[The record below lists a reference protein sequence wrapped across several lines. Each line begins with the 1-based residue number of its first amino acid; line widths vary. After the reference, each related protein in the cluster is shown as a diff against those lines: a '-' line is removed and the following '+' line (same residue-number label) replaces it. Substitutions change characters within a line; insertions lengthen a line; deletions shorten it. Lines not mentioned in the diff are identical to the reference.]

1 MCEAGAVSL
10 GRSTMVF
17 GFLIKN
23 GISLTLSVAQFPRVF
38 SVLGLKSSPLKTKE
52 LRHAAQGE
60 EGKENWLSGVVGSGE
75 IVTAVPVQKKQT
87 FG

>member
-1 MCEAGAVSL
+1 MGEAGAVSL
-10 GRSTMVF
+10 GRSTMGF

-23 GISLTLSVAQFPRVF
+23 GISLTLSVAQFSRIF

-60 EGKENWLSGVVGSGE
+60 EGKENWLSGVVGSGGL
-75 IVTAVPVQKKQT
+75 VTVVSVQK
-87 FG
+87 